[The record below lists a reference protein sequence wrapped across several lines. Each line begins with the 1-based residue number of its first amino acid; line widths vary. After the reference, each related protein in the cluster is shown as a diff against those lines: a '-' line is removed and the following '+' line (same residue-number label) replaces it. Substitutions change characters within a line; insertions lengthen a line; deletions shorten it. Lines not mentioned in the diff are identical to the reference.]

1 MALTSQDLLAICSIA
16 DHAANQRILVCAIKL
31 DPGSCPV
38 FEYPNNI
45 MTNYPPAAAAATS
58 HMNYNVDLH
67 HSHLH
72 PTTCTSTPLYGNATY
87 SLSTP
92 ELGHSPS
99 DTPSTPKGVVVG
111 GSGGNQQR

>member
-38 FEYPNNI
+38 FEFPNN
-45 MTNYPPAAAAATS
+45 MTNTHYQPHPPAS
-58 HMNYNVDLH
+58 HMNYNVDI

-72 PTTCTSTPLYGNATY
+72 PTTSTPLYGNATY

-111 GSGGNQQR
+111 GGGNQQG